1 MLFNVSKC
9 KVMHAG
15 RNNAL
20 QEYEM
25 EGQTLEAVQQER
37 DLGVIITKDMKA
49 SQQCR
54 QAYSKANKML
64 GIINRTVDY
73 KSREVLLKL
82 YKSLVRP
89 QLEFCTAVWSPHYK
103 KDKELLE
110 RIQHRFTRMVP
121 GLKQLPYDQRLEAL
135 NLWTLEEQRVRADLI
150 EAYKIMNGLSAMPF
164 ESLFQLIANTRT
176 RGHSVKLKKAS
187 TPNYDNISFPN
198 EL

>member
-1 MLFNVSKC
+1 
-9 KVMHAG
+9 MHAG
-15 RNNAL
+15 RNKVL
-20 QEYEM
+20 QEYQM
-25 EGQTLEAVQQER
+25 EEETLEAVQQER
-37 DLGVIITKDMKA
+37 DLGIIITKDMKV

-89 QLEFCTAVWSPHYK
+89 QLEFCTAAWSPHYK

-135 NLWTLEEQRVRADLI
+135 NLWMLEEQRVTADLI
-150 EAYKIMNGLSAMPF
+150 EVYKIINGLS
-164 ESLFQLIANTRT
+164 
-176 RGHSVKLKKAS
+176 VV
-187 TPNYDNISFPN
+187 
-198 EL
+198 